1 MLSNLQYQ
9 QVLKDDKLESTKI
22 RGTLIDEYNIY
33 VSCCDN
39 GKGICII
46 TGEPLK
52 TFDEWLNS

>member
-9 QVLKDDKLESTKI
+9 QVLKDDKLESTKF

-39 GKGICII
+39 GKGISII
-46 TGEPLK
+46 TGEPLL